1 MSMKKII
8 FAVVLIM
15 ALACAVCA
23 YSSDVMQDLENG
35 IVRLHVIANSDSDE
49 DQAVKLKVRDA
60 VLKAVEGGDISDPEQ
75 LRATAQGA
83 AEQTLRENGA
93 EYGACTVYGMYDF
106 PEKSYRGITL
116 PAGEYNGIR
125 VILGSGS
132 GHNWWCV
139 LYPPLCVS
147 DGEPELSEESKK
159 QLREQLRDDTFD
171 IVTDSS
177 EKKVKLRIVEAAVSI
192 LYSMEIRT
200 VY

>member
-1 MSMKKII
+1 MKKII

-23 YSSDVMQDLENG
+23 YSNDVMQDLENG

-75 LRATAQGA
+75 LRAMAQTA

-147 DGEPELSEESKK
+147 DGEPELGEESKK
-159 QLREQLRDDTFD
+159 QLKEQLRDDTFD